1 MLCSLS
7 LNLDNVL
14 LQLGNN
20 RKYNTSFCCYNGF
33 WCRIV
38 NIFFQKLF
46 GHVWFSG
53 KEEEIKYGCTT
64 CLASA
69 SSHPSAVWCSQNW
82 SFLAAGVM
90 REKDGSCSSR
100 CAFAV
105 TRRLACCCSPLT
117 SCVAYRNRG
126 IFLGIDIGGGYKA
139 LLVSPERTT
148 PCSFPAAQRQLRQ
161 RGNPSLSNLAV
172 DGDLLCVLV
181 KCNELVT
188 DSLRKSCIIFLLK
201 WLATV
206 HVCTTQEK
214 HLSWICTCLSSWRN
228 RFYTLLLIISLGFII
243 GWHF

>member
-1 MLCSLS
+1 MDSGAELS
-7 LNLDNVL
+7 IF
-14 LQLGNN
+14 
-20 RKYNTSFCCYNGF
+20 SFKNYLVMSGF
-33 WCRIV
+33 QVEKKKSSMIARRATP
-38 NIFFQKLF
+38 LPAPARRR
-46 GHVWFSG
+46 SG
-53 KEEEIKYGCTT
+53 
-64 CLASA
+64 
-69 SSHPSAVWCSQNW
+69 
-82 SFLAAGVM
+82 AARTGPFWL
-90 REKDGSCSSR
+90 RGSCGR
-100 CAFAV
+100 RMGAV
-105 TRRLACCCSPLT
+105 PLGARSPWQGGWHAAALLWLLVLPT
-117 SCVAYRNRG
+117 ETWG

-228 RFYTLLLIISLGFII
+228 RFYTLLLIISLGFIM